1 MKQRPGLK
9 VTALASLLLA
19 LSACTSGVDAG
30 KKGGEA
36 FIWFTVMLLATL
48 FILWLVL
55 GRDD

>member
-1 MKQRPGLK
+1 MNNRPALK
-9 VTALASLLLA
+9 VALSTGLLLV

-36 FIWFTVMLLATL
+36 FIWFTVMLLVTL

-55 GRDD
+55 GRED